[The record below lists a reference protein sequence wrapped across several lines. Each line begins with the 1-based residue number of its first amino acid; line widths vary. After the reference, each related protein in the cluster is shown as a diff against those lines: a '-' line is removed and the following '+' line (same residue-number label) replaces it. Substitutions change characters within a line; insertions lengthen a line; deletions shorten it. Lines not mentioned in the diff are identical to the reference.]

1 MVKQYDFILN
11 ILRWVQI
18 NNMTKYDKMR
28 KQFKSDGLD
37 EHTIEKFIRQ
47 EMEMDEFR
55 ANEGIADINATR
67 EWQAIPANVQD
78 IVLNNA
84 FCHNCGLASF
94 NPGYIIRKDKY
105 SLIIEGTCS
114 KCGERI
120 VRVVD

>member
-1 MVKQYDFILN
+1 
-11 ILRWVQI
+11 
-18 NNMTKYDKMR
+18 MTKYDKMR
-28 KQFKSDGLD
+28 EQFKADGLD
-37 EHTIEKFIRQ
+37 EYTIEKFIRQ
-47 EMEMDEFR
+47 EMELDEFQ
-55 ANEGIADINATR
+55 AKEGIADINAKM
-67 EWQAIPANVQD
+67 EWKVIPADVQNM
-78 IVLNNA
+78 VLNNA